1 MNGSTHTVPKT
12 VAVVGGGITGIV
24 AALNASANGHTVHLF
39 ERTDFIGGKIDE
51 WIRPHGRAQSIPTGP
66 DAFLARRPEVA
77 ELAISLGL
85 ANQLVSPAAGSAR
98 IYRDGRLHPLPPSV
112 LGVPASGDLSQT
124 GLISADG
131 AARASLDLDAPDD
144 HPNGDESVGA
154 MVRRRLGDEVH
165 EYLVDPLLGG
175 INAGDSDRLSVVSG
189 VPQLDV
195 LRKKHT
201 SLMTAATQT
210 LAAAPSN
217 PGPVFQSIDGGLNR
231 LIDAAEAE
239 LGRRTNVSIHLS
251 TSAEL
256 TRGSDSAWAVSGI
269 DTDEVILTTPAGVTA
284 DLIRTLA
291 PAGADELEAIDYS
304 SVALTILILPP
315 NTIDIDPAISG
326 VLVPRLCGLHVT
338 AVSFASHKWPD
349 LAPDG
354 SQILRVSVGR
364 RTDERWSQLRDAE
377 VIQLVRNDL
386 SEIFG
391 TIIPDGPAHLTR
403 WMDSLPQYDVG
414 HAERIR
420 AIDDATRHLD
430 GLVLTGAWRSGLGL
444 PACVASGRA
453 ATAKST

>member
-1 MNGSTHTVPKT
+1 MPKT
-12 VAVVGGGITGIV
+12 VAIVGGGITGIV
-24 AALNASANGHTVHLF
+24 AALSASTNGDTVHLF
-39 ERTDFIGGKIDE
+39 ERTDFLGGKIDE
-51 WIRPHGRAQSIPTGP
+51 WIRPHGREQSIPTGP
-66 DAFLARRPEVA
+66 DAFLARRPEVT

-85 ANQLVSPAAGSAR
+85 EDKLISPSAGSAR
-98 IYRDGRLHPLPPSV
+98 IYRDGRLHRLPPSV
-112 LGVPASGDLSQT
+112 LGVPAGADLGDT
-124 GLISADG
+124 GLISAEG
-131 AARASLDLDAPDD
+131 AARASLDLDARDDRPD
-144 HPNGDESVGA
+144 GDESVGA

-195 LRKKHT
+195 LRKKHS
-201 SLMTAATQT
+201 SLMTAAAQT

-239 LGRRTNVSIHLS
+239 LERRTNVSVHLS

-256 TRGSDSAWAVSGI
+256 DRGTDSAWSVSNI
-269 DTDEVILTTPAGVTA
+269 EVDEVILTTPAGVTA
-284 DLIRTLA
+284 DLIRAIA
-291 PAGADELEAIDYS
+291 PAAADELAAIDYS

-315 NTIDIDPAISG
+315 NTIDLDPSISG

-338 AVSFASHKWPD
+338 AVSFASHKWPE

-364 RTDERWSQLRDAE
+364 RTDERWSQLRDDE
-377 VIQLVRNDL
+377 VVQLIRNDL
-386 SEIFG
+386 SEIFE
-391 TIIPDGPAHLTR
+391 TIIPDGPSLLTR
-403 WMDSLPQYDVG
+403 WMQSLPQYDVG
-414 HAERIR
+414 HADRVQ
-420 AIDDATRHLD
+420 AIDHATRHLD

-453 ATAKST
+453 ATAKTT

>member
-1 MNGSTHTVPKT
+1 MPKT
-12 VAVVGGGITGIV
+12 VAIVGGGITGIV
-24 AALNASANGHTVHLF
+24 AALSASTNGDTVHLF
-39 ERTDFIGGKIDE
+39 ERTDFLGGKIDE
-51 WIRPHGRAQSIPTGP
+51 WIRPHGREQSIPTGP
-66 DAFLARRPEVA
+66 DAFLARRPEVT

-85 ANQLVSPAAGSAR
+85 EDKLISPSAGSAR

-112 LGVPASGDLSQT
+112 LGVPASADLGDT
-124 GLISADG
+124 GLISAEG
-131 AARASLDLDAPDD
+131 AARASLDLDARDDRPD
-144 HPNGDESVGA
+144 GDESVGA

-195 LRKKHT
+195 LRKKHS
-201 SLMTAATQT
+201 SLMTAAAQT

-239 LGRRTNVSIHLS
+239 LERRTNVSVHLS

-256 TRGSDSAWAVSGI
+256 DRGTDSAWSVSNI
-269 DTDEVILTTPAGVTA
+269 EVDEVILTTPAGVTA
-284 DLIRTLA
+284 DLVRAIA
-291 PAGADELEAIDYS
+291 PAAADELAAIDYS

-315 NTIDIDPAISG
+315 NTIDLDPSISG

-338 AVSFASHKWPD
+338 AVSFASHKWPE

-364 RTDERWSQLRDAE
+364 RTDERWSQLRDDE
-377 VIQLVRNDL
+377 VVQLIRNDL
-386 SEIFG
+386 SEIFE
-391 TIIPDGPAHLTR
+391 TIIPDGPSLLTR
-403 WMDSLPQYDVG
+403 WMQSLPQYDVG
-414 HAERIR
+414 HADRVQ
-420 AIDDATRHLD
+420 AIDHATRHLD

-453 ATAKST
+453 ATAKTT

>member
-1 MNGSTHTVPKT
+1 MPKT
-12 VAVVGGGITGIV
+12 VAIVGGGITGIV
-24 AALNASANGHTVHLF
+24 AALSASTNGDTVHLF

-51 WIRPHGRAQSIPTGP
+51 WIRPHGREQSIPTGP
-66 DAFLARRPEVA
+66 DAFLARRPEVT

-85 ANQLVSPAAGSAR
+85 EDKLISPSAGSAR

-112 LGVPASGDLSQT
+112 LGVPASADLGDT
-124 GLISADG
+124 GLISAEG
-131 AARASLDLDAPDD
+131 AARASLDLDARDDRPD
-144 HPNGDESVGA
+144 GDESVGA

-195 LRKKHT
+195 LRKKHS

-239 LGRRTNVSIHLS
+239 LERRTNVSVHLS

-256 TRGSDSAWAVSGI
+256 DRGTDSAWSVSNI
-269 DTDEVILTTPAGVTA
+269 EVDEVILTTPAGVTA
-284 DLIRTLA
+284 DLIRAIA
-291 PAGADELEAIDYS
+291 PAAADELAAIDYS

-315 NTIDIDPAISG
+315 NTIDLDPSISG

-338 AVSFASHKWPD
+338 AVSFASHKWPE

-364 RTDERWSQLRDAE
+364 RTDERWSQLRDDE
-377 VIQLVRNDL
+377 VVQLIRNDL
-386 SEIFG
+386 SEIFE
-391 TIIPDGPAHLTR
+391 TIIPDGPSLLTR
-403 WMDSLPQYDVG
+403 WMQSLPQYDVG
-414 HAERIR
+414 HADRVQ
-420 AIDDATRHLD
+420 AIDHATRHLD

-453 ATAKST
+453 ATAKTT

>member
-1 MNGSTHTVPKT
+1 MPKT
-12 VAVVGGGITGIV
+12 VAIVGGGITGIV
-24 AALNASANGHTVHLF
+24 AALSASTNGDTVHLF
-39 ERTDFIGGKIDE
+39 ERTDFLGGKIDE
-51 WIRPHGRAQSIPTGP
+51 WIRPHGREQSIPTGP
-66 DAFLARRPEVA
+66 DAFLARRPEVT

-85 ANQLVSPAAGSAR
+85 EDKLISPSAGSAR

-112 LGVPASGDLSQT
+112 LGVPASADLGDT
-124 GLISADG
+124 GLISAEG
-131 AARASLDLDAPDD
+131 AARASLDLDARDDRPD
-144 HPNGDESVGA
+144 GDESVGA

-195 LRKKHT
+195 LRKKHS
-201 SLMTAATQT
+201 SLMTAAAQT

-239 LGRRTNVSIHLS
+239 LERRTNVSVHLS

-256 TRGSDSAWAVSGI
+256 DRGTDSAWSVSNI
-269 DTDEVILTTPAGVTA
+269 EVDEVILTTPAGVTA
-284 DLIRTLA
+284 DLVRAIA
-291 PAGADELEAIDYS
+291 PAAADELAAIDYS
-304 SVALTILILPP
+304 SVALTILVLPP
-315 NTIDIDPAISG
+315 NTIDLDPSISG

-338 AVSFASHKWPD
+338 AVSFASHKWPE

-364 RTDERWSQLRDAE
+364 RTDERWSQLRDDE
-377 VIQLVRNDL
+377 VVQLIRNDL
-386 SEIFG
+386 SEIFE
-391 TIIPDGPAHLTR
+391 TIIPDGPSLLTR
-403 WMDSLPQYDVG
+403 WMQSLPQYDVG
-414 HAERIR
+414 HADRVQ
-420 AIDDATRHLD
+420 AIDHATRHLD

-453 ATAKST
+453 ATAKTT